1 MRQVLTHI
9 RGGQNRKLL
18 DDAVTTSPG
27 KTQPFL
33 VKGMEA
39 CVRVRWSRAKPF
51 SSRLPLRPSVRLPR
65 SPPAR
70 SLARGNSKLSP
81 FTHSLAHSP
90 NAGPASRARAGT
102 PRPHLS
108 LSPSLSPPSISVIS
122 KSAVL
127 AARRARARSGDAVW
141 KVISVLGPPSL
152 PPSLFLFLTLTEIS
166 RPRSTVKSQISNG
179 FNAGFGIV
187 VDIPFQA
194 HDRVTNEG
202 ILHHFNSSVGTWTEL
217 SAQNLSPGN
226 AGILRYRVASPP
238 T

>member
-1 MRQVLTHI
+1 M
-9 RGGQNRKLL
+9 
-18 DDAVTTSPG
+18 DAVTGSPG

-70 SLARGNSKLSP
+70 SLGGIQNFCLSLTRLLTRP
-81 FTHSLAHSP
+81 MRVP
-90 NAGPASRARAGT
+90 PRARA
-102 PRPHLS
+102 PAPHGPT
-108 LSPSLSPPSISVIS
+108 SPSLPPCRPPSISVIS

-152 PPSLFLFLTLTEIS
+152 SLS
-166 RPRSTVKSQISNG
+166 
-179 FNAGFGIV
+179 
-187 VDIPFQA
+187 
-194 HDRVTNEG
+194 
-202 ILHHFNSSVGTWTEL
+202 L
-217 SAQNLSPGN
+217 SYLN
-226 AGILRYRVASPP
+226 
-238 T
+238 